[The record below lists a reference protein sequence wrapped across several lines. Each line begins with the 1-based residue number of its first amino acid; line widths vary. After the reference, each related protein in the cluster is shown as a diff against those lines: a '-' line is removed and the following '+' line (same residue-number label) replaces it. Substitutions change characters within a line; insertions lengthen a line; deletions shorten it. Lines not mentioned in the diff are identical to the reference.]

1 MAPKPKKQK
10 IKNQTIF
17 AILAMINIIW
27 YTIVVLIANFHN
39 HIIQSDITIAWFS
52 AWTAELGFLYGIK
65 VTEKPKSLIDKLTDC
80 KNNTSTD
87 NSPYIG

>member
-1 MAPKPKKQK
+1 MAPKPKKQR

-65 VTEKPKSLIDKLTDC
+65 VAEKPKSLVDKLTDC
-80 KNNTSTD
+80 KNSIPTD
-87 NSPYIG
+87 NNPYIG